1 VAGRIEPLATGRI
14 LIEGVLRSLLPTA
27 LAHGVTTEADAAAM
41 LALIDRDVTR
51 FPDRSLVWPLM
62 IGAWKRKEHT

>member
-1 VAGRIEPLATGRI
+1 
-14 LIEGVLRSLLPTA
+14 
-27 LAHGVTTEADAAAM
+27 M

-62 IGAWKRKEHT
+62 IGAWKRKDLA